1 MIRENNIIVDSD
13 KCLACG
19 ICVDRC
25 IMDNLRLSLPP
36 CRQADDL
43 GINWQGIMRLIA
55 QDKFEEAARE
65 LRRFS
70 PLAGLLRKED
80 LINSTQACTRKRAGN
95 ESLDFYGVL
104 QWLLENYE
112 EVIWTGETKSNLPQR
127 IAIDCVNLA
136 ALQAAYDLAANG
148 YKLDLFVTPA
158 DLEKIK
164 VSAVPEGIDNALKM
178 LKKMGVN
185 ININE
190 IKTIQTDDYDAMLV
204 EEDAEEAGVKFFAYP
219 GPMTANVGGTLAG
232 GAKIAK
238 RIKNFLEGFPLDYEM
253 DERVAKGLERFQGI
267 NLEDVQSRPGK
278 TLHKQKL
285 SREEVKE
292 EADRCLACGKPFE
305 KNKTCWYCLPCEV
318 ACPTGAINV
327 RMPYLIR

>member
-1 MIRENNIIVDSD
+1 MIRENNIIIDSD

-55 QDKFEEAARE
+55 QDRFEDAARE
-65 LRRFS
+65 LRRFA
-70 PLAGLLRKED
+70 PLAGLLGKED
-80 LINSTQACTRKRAGN
+80 LGNSMQACTRKRAGN
-95 ESLDFYGVL
+95 ESLDFPGVL

-112 EVIWTGETKSNLPQR
+112 EIVWTGEVKSNLPQR
-127 IAIDCVNLA
+127 VAINCINLA
-136 ALQAAYDLAANG
+136 ALQAAYDLAVHG
-148 YKLDLFVTPA
+148 YKIDLFISPA
-158 DLEKIK
+158 DLENIK
-164 VSAVPEGIDNALKM
+164 ATAPESIDKTLDM

-185 ININE
+185 VIIQE
-190 IKTIQTDDYDAMLV
+190 IKEIQADAYDALLLGENVKDGGIKVFVFPHKMPEKTGIAL
-204 EEDAEEAGVKFFAYP
+204 AE
-219 GPMTANVGGTLAG
+219 GGR
-232 GAKIAK
+232 IAK
-238 RIKNFLEGFPLDYEM
+238 RIKNYLEGFPLDYEL
-253 DERVAKGLERFQGI
+253 DERIANGLERFQGI
-267 NLEDVQSRPGK
+267 NLENVESRSGK
-278 TLHKQKL
+278 TMGKQKL

-292 EADRCLACGKPFE
+292 EAGRCLACGKPFE
-305 KNKTCWYCLPCEV
+305 KNRTCWYCLPCEV